1 MLKSCFYD
9 RLRVVVCL
17 FFSLHMVISVTY
29 RTLTFLPEL
38 RNFAVSSVYCV
49 KEKGE
54 GPAPQLSGY

>member
-1 MLKSCFYD
+1 
-9 RLRVVVCL
+9 
-17 FFSLHMVISVTY
+17 MVISVTY